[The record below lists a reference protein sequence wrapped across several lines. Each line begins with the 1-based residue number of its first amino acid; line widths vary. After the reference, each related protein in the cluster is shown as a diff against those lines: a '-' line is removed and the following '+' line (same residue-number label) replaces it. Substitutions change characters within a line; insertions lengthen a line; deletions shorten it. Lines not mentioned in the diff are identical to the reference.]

1 MALWSNTDNLAGA
14 PLFESWVETFDAAD
28 VTHASN
34 RITVTDHQFTNGD
47 KVLFTVAS
55 GEAVNGLSTGAQKFV
70 KVIDVDTIELYDA
83 VTLQAGDI
91 VALTAGSTGT
101 GHELKFI
108 PQDIYFIDSA
118 EALVDTNQAKG
129 LNAPGWWK
137 YSTYTDGSSTVR
149 HKAEL
154 LCAISEAG
162 VGVADAGVDGAD
174 ESDNVGF
181 DIGSLT
187 IATIAN
193 VTVTAPAVAT
203 LTPVPSINSEDAVFS
218 YVWTFD
224 AGASA
229 TPATAITEANHPGFE
244 VAADGTLTF
253 PTVGGQTG
261 DTYRVAISAT
271 VGGVA
276 VAAVNSNT
284 VTLTVN

>member
-28 VTHASN
+28 VTHGTD

-55 GEAVNGLSTGAQKFV
+55 GEAVGGLSTGAQKFV
-70 KVIDVDTIELYDA
+70 KVIDVDTIELYDEVGLA
-83 VTLQAGDI
+83 TIVTLS
-91 VALTAGSTGT
+91 AGSTGT

-118 EALVDTNQAKG
+118 EAVVDTNQAKG

-137 YSTYTDGSSTVR
+137 YSTYTDGTSTVR

-162 VGVADAGVDGAD
+162 VGIADAGVDGVD
-174 ESDNVGF
+174 ETDNVGF

-187 IATIAN
+187 IATIAD

-224 AGASA
+224 ASGG
-229 TPATAITEANHPGFE
+229 TPGTAITEANHPGFE

-253 PTVGGQTG
+253 PTVAGQNG

>member
-1 MALWSNTDNLAGA
+1 MALWGNLDNLAKA
-14 PLFESWVETFDAAD
+14 PLFESWVETFDATD
-28 VTHASN
+28 VTNATD
-34 RITVTDHQFTNGD
+34 RITVTGHQFTNSD
-47 KVLFTVAS
+47 KVLYTDGTGGSVD
-55 GEAVNGLSTGAQKFV
+55 GLSTNAQKFV
-70 KVIDVDTIELYDA
+70 KVIDTNTIELYDEVGLSTK
-83 VTLQAGDI
+83 VTLG
-91 VALTAGSTGT
+91 GSSAGT
-101 GHELKFI
+101 GHQLKFI

-118 EALVDTNQAKG
+118 EALIDANQNKG

-137 YSTYTDGSSTVR
+137 YSTYTDASSTVR

-162 VGVADAGVDGAD
+162 VGGDAGVDGVD
-174 ESDNVGF
+174 ENDNVGF

-224 AGASA
+224 ASGG
-229 TPATAITEANHPGFE
+229 TPGTAITEANHPGFS
-244 VAADGTLTF
+244 VGTDGTLTF
-253 PTVGGQTG
+253 PTVAGQNG

-276 VAAVNSNT
+276 VSAVNSNT

>member
-14 PLFESWVETFDAAD
+14 PLFESWIETFDAAD

-34 RITVTDHQFTNGD
+34 RITVADHQFTNGD

-55 GEAVNGLSTGAQKFV
+55 GEAVAGLSTGAQKYV
-70 KVIDVDTIELYDA
+70 KVIDVDTIELYDE
-83 VTLQAGDI
+83 VGLSNI
-91 VALTAGSTGT
+91 VSLSAGSTGT

-137 YSTYTDGSSTVR
+137 YSTYTDGTSTVR

-162 VGVADAGVDGAD
+162 VGVADAGVDGVD
-174 ESDNVGF
+174 ELDNVGF
-181 DIGSLT
+181 DIGALT
-187 IATIAN
+187 IATIAD

-224 AGASA
+224 ASGG
-229 TPATAITEANHPGFE
+229 TPGTAITEANHPGFE

-253 PTVGGQTG
+253 PTVAGQNG

-276 VAAVNSNT
+276 VSAVNSNT

>member
-1 MALWSNTDNLAGA
+1 MALWGNTDTLAKA
-14 PLFESWVETFDAAD
+14 PLFESWVETFDADD
-28 VTHASN
+28 VTNATD
-34 RITVTDHQFTNGD
+34 RITVTDHQFTSAD
-47 KVLFTVAS
+47 KVLYNDGTGGSVD
-55 GEAVNGLSTGAQKFV
+55 GLTDGAQKFV
-70 KVIDVDTIELYDA
+70 KVIDTNTIELYDEVGLSTI
-83 VTLQAGDI
+83 VTLG
-91 VALTAGSTGT
+91 GSSAGT
-101 GHELKFI
+101 GHQLKFI

-118 EALVDTNQAKG
+118 EAVIDANQDIG
-129 LNAPGWWK
+129 INSPGWWK
-137 YSTYTDGSSTVR
+137 YSTYSAADGSGGTITR

-162 VGVADAGVDGAD
+162 VGVADAGVDG
-174 ESDNVGF
+174 SDDSIAA
-181 DIGSLT
+181 DIGALT
-187 IATIAN
+187 IATIAD

-224 AGASA
+224 ASGG
-229 TPATAITEANHPGFE
+229 TPGTAITEANHPGFE

-253 PTVGGQTG
+253 PTVAGQNG

-276 VAAVNSNT
+276 VSAVNSNT

>member
-14 PLFESWVETFDAAD
+14 PLFESWIETFDAAD

-55 GEAVNGLSTGAQKFV
+55 GEAVAGLSTGAQKYV
-70 KVIDVDTIELYDA
+70 KVIDVDTIELYDE
-83 VTLQAGDI
+83 VGLSNI
-91 VALTAGSTGT
+91 VSLSAGSTGT

-137 YSTYTDGSSTVR
+137 YSTYTDGTSTVR

-162 VGVADAGVDGAD
+162 VGVADAGVDGVD
-174 ESDNVGF
+174 ELDNVGF
-181 DIGSLT
+181 DIGALT
-187 IATIAN
+187 IATIAD

-224 AGASA
+224 ASGG
-229 TPATAITEANHPGFE
+229 TPGTAITEANHPGFE

-253 PTVGGQTG
+253 PTVAGQNG

-276 VAAVNSNT
+276 VSAVNSNT